1 MFWSYRQ
8 MIKLDQVNSYSIY
21 FETQLSLEFESMGHH
36 VSPPNLVMFNN
47 ITKTFSIVV
56 FMKLTKTLEPGG
68 TWLFNGGT
76 QESYGGMLKGTR
88 DGSAYINMPMRF
100 EGYDLLD

>member
-76 QESYGGMLKGTR
+76 QESYSGMLKGTR